1 MGFEF
6 QYKSLNF
13 NPSCPDYPCCN
24 YERELLYS
32 ALEKFVRKKIVRA
45 WFALDFAIRHVG
57 KTRYLVF
64 EKRVVSLPNQK
75 AYLQKLFCLACDFPS
90 RKFSTGQVT
99 GKNTGI
105 KNNGS
110 YE

>member
-1 MGFEF
+1 M
-6 QYKSLNF
+6 
-13 NPSCPDYPCCN
+13 
-24 YERELLYS
+24 
-32 ALEKFVRKKIVRA
+32 RA
-45 WFALDFAIRHVG
+45 CFALDFAIRHVV

-75 AYLQKLFCLACDFPS
+75 AFLQQLFCFVCDFPS

-99 GKNTGI
+99 GKNSEI